1 MGRCVAIV
9 ALFGQELMNGMP
21 FAFPLDLN
29 FKIDLV
35 SDATWQEHLMLI
47 IYEGIMQ

>member
-9 ALFGQELMNGMP
+9 ALFDQELTNGMP
-21 FAFPLDLN
+21 FAFPLDLD
-29 FKIDLV
+29 FKIDLG
-35 SDATWQEHLMLI
+35 SDATWQEYLMLI